1 MQILL
6 HGTQLPPRN
15 GAQQPP
21 HFSVHVY
28 FGPSLLWSN
37 GRPFQQ
43 LLSSCYNMFIIN
55 CSVCY
60 QQENLGKSWAVTV
73 SPTLPSR
80 TEIQLRPLSFCIQN
94 LKKSKS
100 ICSKRCKI
108 CNKSVVAIIAIQMHQ
123 TRFKCESKTMFQ
135 IFARTFYLILTCILI
150 HQLKL
155 LVSFKFFTVN
165 SAIRYKVC
173 HRRLLLHCT
182 RLRIKCRKP
191 FSWCD
196 LKTFLC

>member
-1 MQILL
+1 MSILGHL
-6 HGTQLPPRN
+6 YCGQTV
-15 GAQQPP
+15 A
-21 HFSVHVY
+21 HFSNCWALVITC
-28 FGPSLLWSN
+28 
-37 GRPFQQ
+37 
-43 LLSSCYNMFIIN
+43 LLS
-55 CSVCY
+55 
-60 QQENLGKSWAVTV
+60 TV
-73 SPTLPSR
+73 VFATSSEIWEVMVSSTLPSR

-191 FSWCD
+191 FDWCN
-196 LKTFLC
+196 LKTFLCWYYRLYDYIHSQLTVTLYRSTCVRRHPS